1 MSTSFRIPE
10 APQFLTAP
18 DEAALRRLNAAPNE
32 EPSLSDAEE
41 EELAE
46 LWAHDAGN
54 QGA

>member
-10 APQFLTAP
+10 VPQFLTAP
-18 DEAALRRLNAAPNE
+18 DEATLRKLDAEQNE
-32 EPSLSDAEE
+32 EPALSDAEE